1 MKNFKKICTDYFFV
15 ILGSFI
21 VAFSINLFLVPQ
33 KLSTGG
39 ISGVGT
45 ILLYLFK
52 VPLSVTTLFF
62 NAMLYVFGYKI
73 LNRNSLIKTTVGIVF
88 LSFFLEI
95 TKNFH
100 PFADDIIISSVFGG
114 GLAGVGVGFVVLK
127 EASTGGSDFLALML
141 HKKLRHFSLARII
154 FIIDF
159 CVIIATGIVFKDYT
173 ILFYSLISLYISTRV
188 ADYILVRGDYAKSLY
203 IISGKNDIIATLI
216 LKDMNRGVTGIYAKG
231 YYSNTDT
238 TMLMCIVRAKEVPH
252 IISLI
257 KSVDDMSFIIVSEVR
272 EVRGQGFKE
281 I

>member
-1 MKNFKKICTDYFFV
+1 MKKFKKISADYFFI

-33 KLSTGG
+33 KLSIGG
-39 ISGVGT
+39 ISGLGT
-45 ILLYLFK
+45 ILLYLLK
-52 VPLSVTTLFF
+52 IPLSVTTLVF
-62 NAMLYVFGYKI
+62 NALLYVFGYKI
-73 LNRNSLIKTTVGIVF
+73 LNKNSLIKTTVGIVF

-95 TKNFH
+95 TKNFGV
-100 PFADDIIISSVFGG
+100 FTDDIFISAVFGG
-114 GLAGVGVGFVVLK
+114 ALSGVGVGFVVSK

-141 HKKLRHFSLARII
+141 HKKLRHFSLAKII

-159 CVIIATGIVFKDYT
+159 GVIISTGVLFRDYT
-173 ILFYSLISLYISTRV
+173 ILFYSLICLYISTKV
-188 ADYILVRGDYAKSLY
+188 ADYILIRGDYAKSLY
-203 IISGKNDIIATLI
+203 IISGKNDKIANLI

-257 KSVDDMSFIIVSEVR
+257 KSVDDMSFIIISEVR